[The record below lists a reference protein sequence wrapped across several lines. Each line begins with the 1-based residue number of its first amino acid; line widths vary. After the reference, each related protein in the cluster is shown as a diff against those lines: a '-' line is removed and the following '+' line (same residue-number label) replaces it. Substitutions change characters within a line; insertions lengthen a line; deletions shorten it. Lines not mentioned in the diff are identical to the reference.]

1 MKQQH
6 RRTWQRH
13 EQHIAEA
20 LNTTRNGITGNAGAD
35 ILTAAWAIECKSWRQ
50 LPARIEAALQQAEQ
64 SAAGTHRTPLAVI
77 HKVGDR
83 RDRDLVILRWRDFAD
98 LLLGDHD
105 DDRTTARRVATAVQ
119 LADATDKERAI
130 LAPDLAELLT
140 NDDSDE
146 TIRCLIADGLMS
158 ND

>member
-1 MKQQH
+1 MKQH

-20 LNTTRNGITGNAGAD
+20 LRTARNGITGNVGAD
-35 ILTAAWAIECKSWRQ
+35 VLTDSWAIECKSWRQ
-50 LPARIEAALQQAEQ
+50 LPARVEDALRQAEQ
-64 SAAGTHRTPLAVI
+64 SAAGTHRTPVAVI

-98 LLLGDHD
+98 LLLGEHD

-119 LADATDKERAI
+119 LADATAKERAI
-130 LAPDLAELLT
+130 LAPDLAELLAG
-140 NDDSDE
+140 DDTDE
-146 TIRCLIADGLMS
+146 TIRRLLADDSTS